1 MPLIDM
7 DTLWQ
12 CETCFHHKSYGC
24 NTWCDAGEAYRPA
37 ASKLKVIDAVE
48 VVRCGECIHRGKD
61 SWCAYV
67 DDDPDFFCK
76 RGRRAENAA
85 D

>member
-1 MPLIDM
+1 MADELISRQAVLAEM
-7 DTLWQ
+7 RR
-12 CETCFHHKSYGC
+12 SGR
-24 NTWCDAGEAYRPA
+24 AAYMIVQA
-37 ASKLKVIDAVE
+37 ATAVDAVE

-76 RGRRAENAA
+76 RGRRVTNAA
-85 D
+85 DNG